1 MERPDMR
8 LYVAH
13 RKGYSGRSQLTATA
27 ANHVA
32 QPTTLGVVM
41 SKSERCGVT
50 AHNRFMRVGG
60 VRWAVSAF
68 AFAAAVCAT
77 FTTSSAS
84 AMHGTGRGSP
94 RMWPQILAA
103 AAALLLAPALAHAA
117 PPPARGS
124 SSVIEGRYIVVLKG
138 TVADPGA
145 QRREPHGSHMV
156 VTLPA
161 ART

>member
-1 MERPDMR
+1 
-8 LYVAH
+8 
-13 RKGYSGRSQLTATA
+13 
-27 ANHVA
+27 
-32 QPTTLGVVM
+32 M

-50 AHNRFMRVGG
+50 AHNRFTRVGG

-68 AFAAAVCAT
+68 ALAAAVCAT

-84 AMHGTGRGSP
+84 AMHGTG
-94 RMWPQILAA
+94 
-103 AAALLLAPALAHAA
+103 
-117 PPPARGS
+117 
-124 SSVIEGRYIVVLKG
+124 G